1 MIIEADAVA
10 FAALSLKL
18 VAAVVTL
25 ELDIV
30 VEMPLVF
37 AAAFG
42 GACSVL
48 LATGF

>member
-10 FAALSLKL
+10 FVGLSLKL
-18 VAAVVTL
+18 GAAFVTL
-25 ELDIV
+25 EFAAV

-42 GACSVL
+42 GVCSVL